1 MWGDG
6 GTVNKPIVIA
16 AIGAVVVALALGWN
30 VIEFQQESK
39 PAAPE
44 PAPVVQDEQVSLIP
58 PTFDVVRVNPRGDTV
73 IAGRAQPGS
82 TIEILDG
89 NTVIGTVVA
98 DDHGEWVFVP
108 ETPLAAGERQL
119 GLRMLVKGHD
129 AIISHDV
136 VILTVPEN
144 ATQPLAVITARDG
157 SGGSRVLQRP
167 TLNGAVT
174 ISVDAVDYSADG
186 ITITISGRAPENG
199 SIQLY
204 LDNTFIGR
212 TISDANGHWTTRP
225 SEPITP
231 GVYTLR
237 ADLVDQT
244 GKVLSRIEVPFSR
257 ATIEAASDLKP
268 GTFIVVQPGNSL
280 WRLARRTYGEG
291 TFYTDIFDATRD
303 QIRNADLIYPGQVI
317 TLPKAQ

>member
-1 MWGDG
+1 M
-6 GTVNKPIVIA
+6 NKPVVIA
-16 AIGAVVVALALGWN
+16 AVGAVVVALAIGWN

-44 PAPVVQDEQVSLIP
+44 PTPTPAVEDAQVSLIP

-89 NTVIGTVVA
+89 DTVIGTVIA

-108 ETPLAAGERQL
+108 DTPLAAGERQL
-119 GLRMLVKGHD
+119 GLRMLVEGHD
-129 AIISHDV
+129 PIISMDV

-144 ATQPLAVITARDG
+144 ASQPLAVLTSRDG
-157 SGGSRVLQRP
+157 SGASRVLQRP
-167 TLNGAVT
+167 TLSPAVVL
-174 ISVDAVDYSADG
+174 SVDAVDYSADG
-186 ITITISGRAPENG
+186 ITITISGSAPENAV
-199 SIQLY
+199 IQLY
-204 LDNTFIGR
+204 RDNTRIGR
-212 TISDANGHWTTRP
+212 TNSDAAGRWLVSPTD
-225 SEPITP
+225 SITP

-237 ADLVDQT
+237 VDLVDDA

-257 ATIEAASDLKP
+257 ATIEASSDLEP

-291 TFYTDIFDATRD
+291 TFYTDIFDANRD